1 VQRRRQQ
8 QRRRRR
14 LEKGAGA
21 LISLEITHCIM
32 ESHQHACIPT
42 SALSEPQATPCAA
55 HSPRLLSSAALPPSP
70 KPPSTSP
77 SFHCSP
83 LLKTLPKTSPLHG
96 ISKRRLQ
103 QRCAQP
109 VCPAST
115 SLDGAHGLVLP
126 KRVYQL
132 QDDSFEQFKPTTG
145 SPVALALMQ
154 KGMRSPTSSRSST
167 PLNRSPCLSP
177 VASPVIG
184 SGAALLAAFPSLAP
198 PSCAHD
204 FSMKPD

>member
-1 VQRRRQQ
+1 
-8 QRRRRR
+8 
-14 LEKGAGA
+14 
-21 LISLEITHCIM
+21 M
-32 ESHQHACIPT
+32 ESHQHTCIPT
-42 SALSEPQATPCAA
+42 SALSEPRASPCAP
-55 HSPRLLSSAALPPSP
+55 HSPRLLLSAASPPPPPSP
-70 KPPSTSP
+70 KPSSP

-109 VCPAST
+109 VGPSSP
-115 SLDGAHGLVLP
+115 SLESGHGLVLP

-145 SPVALALMQ
+145 SPAALALMQ
-154 KGMRSPTSSRSST
+154 KGMRSPTSSRCST

-177 VASPVIG
+177 VGSPVMG
-184 SGAALLAAFPSLAP
+184 SGAALLAAFPSLP
-198 PSCAHD
+198 PSSCERD